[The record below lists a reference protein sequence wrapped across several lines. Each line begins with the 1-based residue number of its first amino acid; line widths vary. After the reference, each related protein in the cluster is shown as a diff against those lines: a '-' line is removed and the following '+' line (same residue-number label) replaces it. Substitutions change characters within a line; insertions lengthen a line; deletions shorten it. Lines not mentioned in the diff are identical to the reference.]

1 MCICIQ
7 PWGGKSAIPL
17 LYCLNFA
24 KNSCEKLITCVP
36 LIKAQ
41 QQFDVALT
49 ISWCFSLVLKMNH
62 CGTQAPVWLSLRDSE
77 SMPRPGEIK
86 QLTACATWQFFS
98 STSKDCCLF
107 RIPVKGE
114 ELRRL
119 LCLPTAAH
127 PRMHGVLCR
136 RWENVCSSS
145 AKWVCFWS
153 VSVWY
158 LVEWKCQEIVLL
170 KFLAILNFNMDMIEE
185 MIWNGEVGSLHPSLT
200 YV

>member
-24 KNSCEKLITCVP
+24 KSSCEKLITYVP

-107 RIPVKGE
+107 RIPVRVRNCGDFFVYLLQPTQGCMGYCAEGE
-114 ELRRL
+114 KMR
-119 LCLPTAAH
+119 
-127 PRMHGVLCR
+127 VLARISGCVSDLYLSDI
-136 RWENVCSSS
+136 WWSGNVR
-145 AKWVCFWS
+145 K
-153 VSVWY
+153 
-158 LVEWKCQEIVLL
+158 
-170 KFLAILNFNMDMIEE
+170 
-185 MIWNGEVGSLHPSLT
+185 
-200 YV
+200 